1 MCGSLLACLYNVT
14 CLETIAFISDLSF
27 FETECI
33 KNKSSE
39 YRGSLVSS
47 EMGEL
52 EKRSKRKEN
61 ATEPSAT
68 ITSSIC
74 VTCCKLKE
82 PFSYMEEQRAVSLI
96 SISDV
101 TGMQSRMLA
110 SV

>member
-14 CLETIAFISDLSF
+14 CLGTAAFISDLSV
-27 FETECI
+27 FEREYI
-33 KNKSSE
+33 KNKSSK
-39 YRGSLVSS
+39 YRGSLVSF

-68 ITSSIC
+68 VTSSIC

-82 PFSYMEEQRAVSLI
+82 PFSYMEQQLAVSLI
-96 SISDV
+96 SIPDV